1 MIMIILPIVMIRQ
14 KKLMITYND
23 TTNNCN
29 DHTKWNDNYEGQ
41 NCYRIIVMTNY
52 CVRIIIV
59 SFFMRVKEYGKLA
72 QNTTIVKIKKNDWH
86 APDDKSFFYHYISQS
101 LKIWSLNV
109 INYNMLIPIQIC
121 TAYQATE
128 LWRPVQSR
136 FEVRGGTDN
145 CSEHGEHQTWFV
157 VFSYICWLF
166 DFFSEHTSIIY

>member
-1 MIMIILPIVMIRQ
+1 MSESSLY
-14 KKLMITYND
+14 L
-23 TTNNCN
+23 
-29 DHTKWNDNYEGQ
+29 
-41 NCYRIIVMTNY
+41 
-52 CVRIIIV
+52 
-59 SFFMRVKEYGKLA
+59 FMRVKEYGKLA

-109 INYNMLIPIQIC
+109 ISYNMLIPIQIC

-166 DFFSEHTSIIY
+166 DFLSSICRLYINYEMYFFFLSFAYINL